1 MNTAGVPT
9 QGADYALQVT
19 AIISTLA
26 ELRKRQASVRQ
37 LYDHLSDSEN
47 ATETDFVL
55 VATQYH
61 NALPWE
67 NLDRA
72 IAQLADLGDSL
83 REKRA
88 Q

>member
-9 QGADYALQVT
+9 QGADYALQVA

-26 ELRKRQASVRQ
+26 ELQKRHASVRQ
-37 LYDHLSDSEN
+37 LYDYLSNRND

-67 NLDRA
+67 NLDQA
-72 IAQLADLGDSL
+72 IAQLADLADSL
-83 REKRA
+83 REDYP